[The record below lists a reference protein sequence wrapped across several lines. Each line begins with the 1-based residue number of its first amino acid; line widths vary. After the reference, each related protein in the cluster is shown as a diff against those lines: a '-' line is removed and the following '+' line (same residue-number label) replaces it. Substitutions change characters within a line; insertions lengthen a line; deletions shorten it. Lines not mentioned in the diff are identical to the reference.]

1 MSLDP
6 DKGYD
11 VEVLGTCPTNT
22 RPNSQHPAT
31 VECWHLW
38 SYAQE
43 ASLNALSVQGTDCR
57 YRLIGDA
64 ERRAKRIAANYA
76 DLYFKSAE
84 KSQGEIQFYWVALAA
99 FVVKDIAHAYEY
111 TRDRVLSGAWRGSA
125 GDTFGQDPYTHAM
138 RTYLALAKGN
148 LWLFLDI
155 YPWLWFYLEYGI
167 NKDGSLNRARL
178 DMCVPQRDSSSYQ
191 KQSKAMIE
199 GLPYTRKWLAAAKE
213 KQPGDAVYAE
223 AQKLNDT
230 WVKVGST
237 SNKAHR
243 HVQTEIPKRN
253 DMHDVPRGPYWKKFT
268 EAFTVLEAM
277 REETKRMADD
287 GAASGRLE
295 KVAKFAVAKEIKEA
309 LAEISKGRSPGKK
322 QSASQQAELLLI
334 AHHEQLNILQPLIYE
349 DAKLKETLDMNH
361 AYSRRAGW
369 LAPPFQVVF
378 SAAKDA
384 DDPELIV
391 RFDPPE
397 NAWDWVKGSNKSLA
411 TTDDRMKF
419 VDKIAKKFNDLMV
432 SPKYGP
438 HMLSSL
444 KSIQGWLNA

>member
-199 GLPYTRKWLAAAKE
+199 GLPYTRKWLAAAKA

-223 AQKLNDT
+223 AQKRNDT

-237 SNKAHR
+237 SNKAHSY
-243 HVQTEIPKRN
+243 VKTEITKRN
-253 DMHDVPRGPYWKKFT
+253 DMHDVPRSHYWKNFT

-277 REETKRMADD
+277 RVETKRMADD

-295 KVAKFAVAKEIKEA
+295 KVAKFTQTPKMQEALKEISRGKEGWPKS
-309 LAEISKGRSPGKK
+309 L
-322 QSASQQAELLLI
+322 QAELLAI

-369 LAPPFQVVF
+369 LAPPFQLVF

-391 RFDPPE
+391 RFDPSVG
-397 NAWDWVKGSNKSLA
+397 ALDWLSGSNKSLA
-411 TTDDRMKF
+411 NTTDRMKF
-419 VDKIAKKFNDLMV
+419 VGDIATRFNELMLKDKSYIEGELRK
-432 SPKYGP
+432 
-438 HMLSSL
+438 
-444 KSIQGWLNA
+444 IRGWLDA

>member
-1 MSLDP
+1 MALDP

-22 RPNSQHPAT
+22 RPDSQHPAT

-43 ASLNALSVQGTDCR
+43 ASLNALSEQGKDCR

-99 FVVKDIAHAYEY
+99 FVVKDIVHAYEY
-111 TRDRVLSGAWRGSA
+111 TRDQVLSGAWRGSV
-125 GDTFGQDPYTHAM
+125 GDTFGKDPYTHAM

-178 DMCVPQRDSSSYQ
+178 DMCVPQRDSGSYQ

-199 GLPYTRKWLAAAKE
+199 GLPYARKWLADAKA
-213 KQPGDAVYAE
+213 KQAGDTVFAE

-230 WVKVGST
+230 WIKLGRT
-237 SNKAHR
+237 SNKAHTY
-243 HVQTEIPKRN
+243 VQAEIPKRN
-253 DMHDVPRGPYWKKFT
+253 DMHDVPRSPYWKKFK
-268 EAFTVLEAM
+268 EAYTVLEAM
-277 REETKRMADD
+277 RDETKRMTDD
-287 GAASGRLE
+287 GVASGRLD
-295 KVAKFAVAKEIKEA
+295 KVAKFTVKPDMQKAF
-309 LAEISKGRSPGKK
+309 AEISKGKLNGKWPD
-322 QSASQQAELLLI
+322 SLQAELKFI
-334 AHHEQLNILQPLIYE
+334 ANHEQLNILQPLIYE

-369 LAPPFQVVF
+369 LAPPFQVVL
-378 SAAKDA
+378 SAAKDT
-384 DDPELIV
+384 DDQELIV

-397 NAWDWVKGSNKSLA
+397 NAWDWVKGSNKSLGN
-411 TTDDRMKF
+411 TTDRMEF
-419 VDKIAKKFNDLMV
+419 VGRIAKQFNKLML
-432 SPKYGP
+432 SHKYAP
-438 HMLSSL
+438 HMLSEL
-444 KSIQGWLNA
+444 KKIRGGLDA

>member
-1 MSLDP
+1 MALDL

-11 VEVLGTCPTNT
+11 VEVLGTCSTNT

-43 ASLNALSVQGTDCR
+43 ASLNALSVQGPDCR

-99 FVVKDIAHAYEY
+99 FVVKDIVHAYEY

-148 LWLFLDI
+148 LWLFMDI

-167 NKDGSLNRARL
+167 NKDGSLNRPRL
-178 DMCVPQRDSSSYQ
+178 DMCVPQRDSGSYQ

-199 GLPYTRKWLAAAKE
+199 GLPYARKWLAVAKA
-213 KQPGDAVYAE
+213 KQSGDTVYAT

-237 SNKAHR
+237 SDKAHR
-243 HVQTEIPKRN
+243 HVQAEIPKRN
-253 DMHDVPRGPYWKKFT
+253 DMHDVPRSPYWKKFK
-268 EAFTVLEAM
+268 EAYTVLESM
-277 REETKRMADD
+277 RNETKRMADD

-295 KVAKFAVAKEIKEA
+295 TVAKFAVKPDMQKAF
-309 LAEISKGRSPGKK
+309 AEISKGRRDGKWP
-322 QSASQQAELLLI
+322 ASLQAELVAI
-334 AHHEQLNILQPLIYE
+334 ANHEQLNILQPLIYE

-378 SAAKDA
+378 SAAKDTN
-384 DDPELIV
+384 DPELKVI
-391 RFDPPE
+391 FDPSGGIL
-397 NAWDWVKGSNKSLA
+397 DWMLGSNKSLA
-411 TTDDRMKF
+411 STTDRMKF
-419 VDKIAKKFNDLMV
+419 VGDIATQFNKLMLKDKPYIEGELRK
-432 SPKYGP
+432 
-438 HMLSSL
+438 
-444 KSIQGWLNA
+444 IRGWLDA

>member
-1 MSLDP
+1 MRRKP
-6 DKGYD
+6 D
-11 VEVLGTCPTNT
+11 
-22 RPNSQHPAT
+22 
-31 VECWHLW
+31 
-38 SYAQE
+38 
-43 ASLNALSVQGTDCR
+43 
-57 YRLIGDA
+57 RLVGDA

-99 FVVKDIAHAYEY
+99 FVVKDIVHAYEY

-178 DMCVPQRDSSSYQ
+178 DMCVPQRDSGSYQ

-199 GLPYTRKWLAAAKE
+199 GLPYAPKWHAAAKA
-213 KQPGDAVYAE
+213 KQARDTVYE
-223 AQKLNDT
+223 QAQKLNDT

-243 HVQTEIPKRN
+243 HVQAEIPKRN
-253 DMHDVPRGPYWKKFT
+253 DMHDVPRSPYWKKFK
-268 EAFTVLEAM
+268 EAYTVLEAM
-277 REETKRMADD
+277 RNEIKRMADD

-295 KVAKFAVAKEIKEA
+295 KVAKFAQTPKMQEA
-309 LAEISKGRSPGKK
+309 LQEISRGKAGWPK
-322 QSASQQAELLLI
+322 SLQTELFAI

-378 SAAKDA
+378 SAAKDTN
-384 DDPELIV
+384 DPEGKVI
-391 RFDPPE
+391 FDP
-397 NAWDWVKGSNKSLA
+397 AGGVLDWLSGSNKSLA
-411 TTDDRMKF
+411 NTTDRMKF
-419 VDKIAKKFNDLMV
+419 VGDIATRFNKLMLKKKPYIEGELHKIR
-432 SPKYGP
+432 
-438 HMLSSL
+438 
-444 KSIQGWLNA
+444 GWLGA

>member
-1 MSLDP
+1 MPLDP

-22 RPNSQHPAT
+22 RPNSKHPAT

-43 ASLNALSVQGTDCR
+43 ASLNALSVQGVDCR

-84 KSQGEIQFYWVALAA
+84 KSQGQIQFYWVALAA
-99 FVVKDIAHAYEY
+99 FVVKDIVHAYEY
-111 TRDRVLSGAWRGSA
+111 TRDRVLSGAWRGNA

-148 LWLFLDI
+148 LWLFMDI

-178 DMCVPQRDSSSYQ
+178 DMCVPQRDSGSYQ
-191 KQSKAMIE
+191 KQGKAMIE
-199 GLPYTRKWLAAAKE
+199 GLPYARKWLAAAKA
-213 KQPGDAVYAE
+213 KQAGDPVYAQ

-230 WVKVGST
+230 WVKVGSI
-237 SNKAHR
+237 SDKAHR
-243 HVQTEIPKRN
+243 HVQAEIPKRD
-253 DMHDVPRGPYWKKFT
+253 DMHDVPRSPYWKKFK
-268 EAFTVLEAM
+268 EAYTVLEAM
-277 REETKRMADD
+277 RDETKRMADD
-287 GAASGRLE
+287 GAATTRLE
-295 KVAKFAVAKEIKEA
+295 KVAKFAVKPDMQKAF
-309 LAEISKGRSPGKK
+309 AEISKGKLTGKWPD
-322 QSASQQAELLLI
+322 SLQAELKFI
-334 AHHEQLNILQPLIYE
+334 ANHEQLNILQPLIYE

-378 SAAKDA
+378 SAAKDTN
-384 DDPELIV
+384 DPELKVI
-391 RFDPPE
+391 FDP
-397 NAWDWVKGSNKSLA
+397 AGGVLDWALGSNKSLTD
-411 TTDDRMKF
+411 TTDRMKF
-419 VDKIAKKFNDLMV
+419 VGDIAKQFNKLML
-432 SPKYGP
+432 SPKYAP
-438 HMLSSL
+438 YMLSEL
-444 KSIQGWLNA
+444 KKIRGWLNA

>member
-199 GLPYTRKWLAAAKE
+199 GLPYTRKWLDAAKA

-243 HVQTEIPKRN
+243 HVQAEIPKRN
-253 DMHDVPRGPYWKKFT
+253 DMHDVPRSPYWKKFK
-268 EAFTVLEAM
+268 EAYTVLEAM

-295 KVAKFAVAKEIKEA
+295 KVAKFTQTPKMQEALKEISRGKEGWPKS
-309 LAEISKGRSPGKK
+309 L
-322 QSASQQAELLLI
+322 QAELLAI

-391 RFDPPE
+391 RFDPSVG
-397 NAWDWVKGSNKSLA
+397 ALDWLSGSNKSLA
-411 TTDDRMKF
+411 NTTDRMKF
-419 VDKIAKKFNDLMV
+419 VGDIATRFNELMLKDKSYIEGELRK
-432 SPKYGP
+432 
-438 HMLSSL
+438 
-444 KSIQGWLNA
+444 IRGWLDA